1 MNLNNFLSIKSL
13 RSIEIDPETL
23 LLNPKSLYS
32 SFFDI
37 PEIPCLKELDISSK
51 LFPMQEIEPI
61 PVISALFF
69 VILEILRI
77 FE

>member
-32 SFFDI
+32 SFLDI
-37 PEIPCLKELDISSK
+37 PEIPCLKELDISSM

-61 PVISALFF
+61 PVITALFF
-69 VILEILRI
+69 VILEILWI